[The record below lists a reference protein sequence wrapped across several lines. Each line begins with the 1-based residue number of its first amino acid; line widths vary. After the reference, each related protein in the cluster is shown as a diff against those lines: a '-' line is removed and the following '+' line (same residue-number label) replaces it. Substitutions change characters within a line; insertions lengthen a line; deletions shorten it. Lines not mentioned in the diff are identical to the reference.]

1 MIANSKI
8 AVVCA
13 LVAMSIASPA
23 LAQSHAA
30 VEANHAVAARDSAVR
45 ADRPALT
52 GGGSSGYNFTVQ
64 TDE

>member
-1 MIANSKI
+1 MIRNSKI

-23 LAQSHAA
+23 LARSRAA
-30 VEANHAVAARDSAVR
+30 FEANPAVAARHSAER
-45 ADRPALT
+45 SDRPALT
-52 GGGSSGYNFTVQ
+52 GGGSTGYNFMVQ